1 MVLASMIGL
10 LTPPVGMSLYA
21 VSSVTDVP
29 MLKLAKEVIPY
40 VIGILIVLLL
50 CAFCA
55 PLCTWLPSILV

>member
-50 CAFCA
+50 CAFFA